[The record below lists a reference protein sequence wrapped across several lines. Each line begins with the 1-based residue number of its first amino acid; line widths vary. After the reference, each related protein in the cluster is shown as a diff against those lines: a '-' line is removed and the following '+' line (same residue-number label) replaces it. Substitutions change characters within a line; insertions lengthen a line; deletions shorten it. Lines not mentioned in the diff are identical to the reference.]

1 VSREKVRG
9 LGVAFL
15 GAVVLAAVAA
25 SSPVAADISAPVH
38 TGFLKTPSRS
48 VYCDYRY
55 GGAGKAYR
63 YVRCGFRGS
72 LVPPEPKPR
81 GGCRVVDYVGNRVVL
96 HQTGRGRTE
105 PCAGDA
111 GPFAD
116 PQAAR
121 TVPLGTTWHGGPFS
135 CSSSQAGMTCRNS
148 AGHGFFLA
156 HRNWRLF

>member
-1 VSREKVRG
+1 V
-9 LGVAFL
+9 L
-15 GAVVLAAVAA
+15 GAVLAVAAVLAAIAA
-25 SSPVAADISAPVH
+25 SPVAADSSTAVRS
-38 TGFLKTPSRS
+38 GYLRTPSGS
-48 VYCDYRY
+48 VYCDYLY
-55 GGAGKAYR
+55 GGATKAYR

-96 HQTGRGRTE
+96 HQTGRGTTE

-121 TVPLGTTWHGGPFS
+121 TVPLGKTWHGGPFS
-135 CSSSQAGMTCRNS
+135 CTSSKTGMTCRNS
-148 AGHGFFLA
+148 GGHGFFLA
-156 HRNWRLF
+156 RRHWRLF